1 LFGQQWIASLR
12 RSIGDDRVTGEKER
26 LRRHQ
31 PGQSLH
37 DQIIFVL
44 DLIPDGTI
52 PIHRTKRING
62 GLAHVLFTYLSS
74 FFWRFAVNSQS
85 DQPGSKQIAR
95 RDPVYWLAE
104 TRESSV
110 DNHQNFGGNNHS
122 RLILQCCRHALDQV
136 KQALAARPNVC
147 AMLDVFGRPIP
158 LKGCRK
164 PLGSVC
170 ILLESLP
177 PPSSFSLWPQG
188 EIRA

>member
-1 LFGQQWIASLR
+1 
-12 RSIGDDRVTGEKER
+12 
-26 LRRHQ
+26 
-31 PGQSLH
+31 
-37 DQIIFVL
+37 
-44 DLIPDGTI
+44 
-52 PIHRTKRING
+52 
-62 GLAHVLFTYLSS
+62 
-74 FFWRFAVNSQS
+74 
-85 DQPGSKQIAR
+85 
-95 RDPVYWLAE
+95 
-104 TRESSV
+104 V

-177 PPSSFSLWPQG
+177 LPLFVMPRFIQSRGRRSTCTCKALARVHIGFCSVFG
-188 EIRA
+188 ITDRECRNA